1 MQALCPAIAVSPVH
15 YLPMLKA
22 YADPLGLVSLIKH
35 YGPTAMEVEAGT
47 VVLALGL
54 DTLSGRSPL
63 YRLEAFFAHQDTAWL
78 FGKTVSPQAVHD
90 DTAGRVLAR
99 LSACGPMRLFTAGAV
114 RAATRLGWER
124 RYGHFDTT
132 SRSVWGAYQYAETQA
147 LPLQVP

>member
-1 MQALCPAIAVSPVH
+1 M
-15 YLPMLKA
+15 
-22 YADPLGLVSLIKH
+22 
-35 YGPTAMEVEAGT
+35 
-47 VVLALGL
+47 
-54 DTLSGRSPL
+54 
-63 YRLEAFFAHQDTAWL
+63 
-78 FGKTVSPQAVHD
+78 SPQQHSRELCLSKNPFTRPLPLEPGVHD